1 MNRSCLI
8 HLADAVAAHLNAG
21 QYSQPIVVTRAYRP
35 MFELA
40 YAGSEALVTVIPK
53 SLEVTGASRVDSF
66 FNCAIDVGIQQK
78 VDADDRDVLDS
89 LMRLV
94 EEITDQLRF
103 QMLDAFPSARWLSIE
118 NDPVFVPDHLVKE
131 RVFTSVLTV
140 RYRLRR

>member
-1 MNRSCLI
+1 
-8 HLADAVAAHLNAG
+8 
-21 QYSQPIVVTRAYRP
+21 